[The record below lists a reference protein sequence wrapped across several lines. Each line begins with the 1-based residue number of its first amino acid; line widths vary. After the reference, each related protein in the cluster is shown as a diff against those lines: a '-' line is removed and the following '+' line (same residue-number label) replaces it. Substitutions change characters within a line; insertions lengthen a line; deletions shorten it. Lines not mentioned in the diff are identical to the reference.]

1 MNFIE
6 NNFEFDINKSISN
19 KEKHGIDFIE
29 AQKLWQDTEVIEL
42 QSKNQELEENR
53 FIVIGKINNKFY
65 SAIITYRGKN
75 IRIISVRRSRKQEI
89 ELYENN

>member
-6 NNFEFDINKSISN
+6 NNFEFDTNKSISN

-89 ELYENN
+89 ELYANN